1 MSDEKDQ
8 PKDQAGVPAVEQPTT
23 DGRAAAD
30 HARQLHI
37 QGLQTELAVIELR
50 ARQLGLGE
58 VAHFA
63 GVAAAAASDL
73 VQSRRRR
80 SRQR

>member
-1 MSDEKDQ
+1 MSGDRER
-8 PKDQAGVPAVEQPTT
+8 PEGART
-23 DGRAAAD
+23 DGRGGD

-50 ARQLGLGE
+50 ARQLGLRE

-63 GVAAAAASDL
+63 GVAAAAAADL
-73 VQSRRRR
+73 IHSRRRR
-80 SRQR
+80 SRQS

>member
-1 MSDEKDQ
+1 MPDDKDT
-8 PKDQAGVPAVEQPTT
+8 PGEATVEQVNS
-23 DGRAAAD
+23 DGRDAAD

-50 ARQLGLGE
+50 ARRLGLGE

-80 SRQR
+80 SRRS